1 MPVISQATQKLIQKY
16 QSWHQSQ
23 QAPEGTT
30 TIHVDEVASKVA
42 AFYEKIRGVVDWR
55 EEHLMRRGAISRMLK
70 RRLVLTKDSKTV
82 TEPLILELI
91 RGGHF
96 PNDRIEESKIGVVQ
110 KSIEK
115 YLYISENRPANVSE
129 RRKMQTYNW
138 LMDVAACEIEEI
150 VSPLQRERGSMEYMT
165 DLMQERIKLNQGVL
179 VIGGMN
185 EEEKNTQIYI
195 AVQRALFKL
204 DSAIICYHLLKRRYP
219 EWFNLSPS
227 QLQEIT
233 DNIYI
238 ISDDLAKEMNC
249 RLGDKFYRICERYDT
264 PYLLLGDILSK
275 ENPLEIEKKIASPE
289 TVEGLVREAYTK
301 RYTTL
306 KKRLYR
312 AAFYSTL
319 SIFLTN
325 VFSIII
331 LEWPVAQYLLKMYM
345 GPLTI
350 VVDILGPTFLML
362 ILVLTISLPPK
373 SNLDVVIMETMKI
386 IYQREKNDTYE
397 IKVPKKRGAITKTLI
412 ALIYILGASLSFG
425 VVIWVFE
432 LAKFPPTSVLI
443 NLMLVAL
450 IAFAGT
456 AVRERSKEL
465 TVEEK
470 PGNVLGFFF
479 DVLFL
484 PVVSTGRWLSNK
496 WKQYNAVA
504 AFFNA
509 LIDMPFTIFVEFL
522 EQWRYFLKEKK
533 EEIH

>member
-1 MPVISQATQKLIQKY
+1 MSEISQNTKKLIQKY
-16 QSWHQSQ
+16 YSWYQASQ
-23 QAPEGTT
+23 RKGTLG

-55 EEHLMRRGAISRMLK
+55 EEHLMRRSAISRMLK

-115 YLYISENRPANVSE
+115 YLYISENRPTNVSE

-150 VSPLQRERGSMEYMT
+150 VSPPQRERALMEYMT
-165 DLMQERIKLNQGVL
+165 DLMQERIKINQGVL
-179 VIGGMN
+179 VMGGMS

-195 AVQRALFKL
+195 AVQRGLFKL
-204 DSAIICYHLLKRRYP
+204 DQAIICYHLLKRRYP

-233 DNIYI
+233 DNIYL
-238 ISDDLAKEMNC
+238 ISDDLEKEMNH

-264 PYLLLGDILSK
+264 PYLLLGDILSQ
-275 ENPLEIEKKIASPE
+275 ENPLEIEKKIASAE
-289 TVEGLVREAYTK
+289 AAEGLIREVYTK
-301 RYTTL
+301 RYATL

-319 SIFLTN
+319 SIFSTN
-325 VFSIII
+325 VFSIIV
-331 LEWPVAQYLLKMYM
+331 LEWPVAKYLLNMYM
-345 GPLTI
+345 GPITI

-362 ILVLTISLPPK
+362 ILALTISLPPK
-373 SNLDVVIMETMKI
+373 SNLDAVIMETMKI
-386 IYQREKNDTYE
+386 IYQREKNDAYE
-397 IKVPKKRGAITKTLI
+397 IKVSKKRGVITKTLI
-412 ALIYILGASLSFG
+412 VLIYILGASISFG
-425 VVIWVFE
+425 LVIWAFE

-443 NLMLVAL
+443 NLIFVAL
-450 IAFAGT
+450 IAFAGA

-470 PGNVLGFFF
+470 PGNVLGFLF

-496 WKQYNAVA
+496 WKQYNAITA
-504 AFFNA
+504 LFNA
-509 LIDMPFTIFVEFL
+509 LIDMPFSIFTEFL
-522 EQWRYFLKEKK
+522 EQWRNFLKEKK